1 MLGFRGRGEIGR
13 RNRFRSCRW
22 KHCGGSIPLGRT
34 NLFQWVL
41 VFADSSNTLRC
52 IGLESRALVPH
63 LLFNQLKLWQL
74 N

>member
-34 NLFQWVL
+34 NLSNECRFLLFLQIPCAVL
-41 VFADSSNTLRC
+41 
-52 IGLESRALVPH
+52 GLESRALVPH